1 MGTEDL
7 TIRGRM
13 DARDKKGSISRSNHT
28 KEILKELII
37 YYSVAGE

>member
-1 MGTEDL
+1 MLG
-7 TIRGRM
+7 I
-13 DARDKKGSISRSNHT
+13 KKEAFPGSNHT